1 MGVDG
6 EGGVAM
12 RLSND
17 LKLTMVKG
25 HSTARVLG
33 MDVADA
39 VMIEATAQGGLRDL
53 RYAVTAQ
60 AMTQAGDGGGG
71 GAGSGSSGR
80 TAGGGG
86 GGGGG
91 GDIVERKV
99 ALALL
104 VASSMANHC
113 GIGGLTEKQL
123 GVAMGANVFD
133 ASIVITGR

>member
-1 MGVDG
+1 
-6 EGGVAM
+6 M

-60 AMTQAGDGGGG
+60 AMKQAGGGGGG
-71 GAGSGSSGR
+71 GAGSGSN
-80 TAGGGG
+80 GGGV
-86 GGGGG
+86 G

-123 GVAMGANVFD
+123 G
-133 ASIVITGR
+133 